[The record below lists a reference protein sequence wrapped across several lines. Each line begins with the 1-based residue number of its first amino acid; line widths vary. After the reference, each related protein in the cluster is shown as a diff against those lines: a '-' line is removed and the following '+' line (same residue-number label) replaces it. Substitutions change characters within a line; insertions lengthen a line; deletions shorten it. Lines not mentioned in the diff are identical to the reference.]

1 MNMVKAVCTC
11 KNMFE
16 KDLVVA
22 VRNERF
28 TFLDK
33 WRFWTWIMVVVLTF
47 LTGGFWLL
55 FIVGYHFE
63 DIFKP
68 KYHCNQCDVV
78 ILPKQ
83 FRL

>member
-11 KNMFE
+11 KNMSE
-16 KDLVVA
+16 DDLVVA
-22 VRNERF
+22 VKAERF
-28 TFLDK
+28 AFVDRWK
-33 WRFWTWIMVVVLTF
+33 SWTWVLVIVFTF

-55 FIVGYHFE
+55 FIVGCHFE
-63 DIFKP
+63 DVFRP
-68 KYHCNQCDVV
+68 KYHCSQCDVV